1 MAKPLIEFRDVC
13 KSFGRNQVLDKAN
26 LSIYQGEITAII
38 GKSGAGK
45 SVLLKHIIGL
55 LKPDSGQILVRGKP
69 LSQFTKEEW
78 RRFKRSLS
86 YMFQNNALFDS
97 LTIFENIALPLAERT
112 RLSAAEI
119 RDKVM
124 YRIQQFELG
133 DVEGKYPSQISGG
146 MQKRVA
152 LARAVVTEPTMI
164 LFDEPTTGLDPLRK
178 NAVLNMVAHYQR
190 KIGFTGVMV
199 SHDIPDVFFISN
211 RVAIIENKKIAFQ
224 GTPLEL
230 EQSDDEVVWQF
241 IHGQEVLQDQLT
253 GLHSKFEVERA
264 LRQELERIG
273 KFQDVFSVVLFSVD
287 SLEQIREKVGYI
299 AAQRIFQC
307 IGMTLKENLGAA
319 GYAARYGSEEI
330 LTVIPRADAA
340 KAQIIINEI
349 TSECSRQDLMKPES
363 YKKVCMD
370 FAVKAGI
377 VEIREKMPVEKVIS
391 LARKNQEVIAKLE
404 CDKKEDQNEK
414 IFT

>member
-1 MAKPLIEFRDVC
+1 MPEPFIEFKDVC
-13 KSFGRNQVLDKAN
+13 KSFGNLQVLDRAN

-55 LKPDSGQILVRGKP
+55 LKPDSGHILVRGKP
-69 LSQFTKEEW
+69 LSKFTKAEW
-78 RRFKRSLS
+78 KQFKRSLS

-112 RLSAAEI
+112 RMSSAEI
-119 RDKVM
+119 REKVM
-124 YRIQQFELG
+124 FRIEQFELG
-133 DVEGKYPSQISGG
+133 DVEHKYPSQISGG

-152 LARAVVTEPTMI
+152 LARAVVTEPDMI

-190 KIGFTGVMV
+190 EIGFTGVMV

-230 EQSDDEVVWQF
+230 EQCDDEVVWQF

-253 GLHSKFEVERA
+253 GLHSKLELERA
-264 LRQELERIG
+264 LKQELERIG

-307 IGMTLKENLGAA
+307 IGMSLRENLGTA
-319 GYAARYGSEEI
+319 GYAARFGPEEI
-330 LTVIPRADAA
+330 LTVIPQADSSRAEL
-340 KAQIIINEI
+340 IIKEI
-349 TSECSRQDLMKPES
+349 TAECSKQDLMKPQS
-363 YKKVCMD
+363 YRKVCMD
-370 FAVKAGI
+370 FAIKAGI
-377 VEIREKMPVEKVIS
+377 VEVRNKMDLEEVIS
-391 LARKNQEVIAKLE
+391 LARKHQKIIAKME
-404 CDKKEDQNEK
+404 CDRKRGPK
-414 IFT
+414 

>member
-1 MAKPLIEFRDVC
+1 MPEPFIEFKDVC
-13 KSFGRNQVLDKAN
+13 KSFGKLQVLERAN

-69 LSQFTKEEW
+69 LSQFTKAEW
-78 RRFKRSLS
+78 KQFKRSLS

-97 LTIFENIALPLAERT
+97 LTIFENIALPLVERT
-112 RLSAAEI
+112 RMSPPEI
-119 RDKVM
+119 RKKVM
-124 YRIQQFELG
+124 FRIEQFELG
-133 DVEGKYPSQISGG
+133 DVEHKYPSQISGG

-152 LARAVVTEPTMI
+152 LARAVVTEPAMI

-190 KIGFTGVMV
+190 EIGFTGVMV

-211 RVAIIENKKIAFQ
+211 RVAIIENRKIAFQ

-264 LRQELERIG
+264 LKQEIERIG

-287 SLEQIREKVGYI
+287 SLEKIREKVGYI

-307 IGMTLKENLGAA
+307 IGMSLKENLGTA
-319 GYAARYGSEEI
+319 GYAARSGQEEI
-330 LTVIPRADAA
+330 LTVLPGADASRA
-340 KAQIIINEI
+340 RLIIGAIINEC
-349 TSECSRQDLMKPES
+349 TSQDLMKPES
-363 YKKVCMD
+363 YRKVCID

-377 VEIREKMPVEKVIS
+377 VEIRHRMDLEDVIS
-391 LARKNQEVIAKLE
+391 QARNNQMVIARME
-404 CDKKEDQNEK
+404 CDKERGPR
-414 IFT
+414 

>member
-1 MAKPLIEFRDVC
+1 MPEAFIEFKDVC
-13 KSFGRNQVLDKAN
+13 KSFGRLQVLDKAN
-26 LSIYQGEITAII
+26 LSVYQGEITAII

-69 LSQFTKEEW
+69 LSQFSKEEW
-78 RRFKRSLS
+78 RQFKRSLS

-112 RLSAAEI
+112 RMSRAEI
-119 RDKVM
+119 REKVM
-124 YRIQQFELG
+124 FRIDQFELG
-133 DVEGKYPSQISGG
+133 DVGHKYPSQISGG

-152 LARAVVTEPTMI
+152 LARAVVTEPAMI

-190 KIGFTGVMV
+190 EIGFTGVMV

-211 RVAIIENKKIAFQ
+211 RVAIIENKQIAFQ

-264 LRQELERIG
+264 LEDELSRLG
-273 KFQDVFSVVLFSVD
+273 KFQNCFSVVLFSVD

-307 IGMTLKENLGAA
+307 MGMTLNENLAAA
-319 GYAARYGSEEI
+319 GCAARFGPEEI
-330 LTVIPRADAA
+330 LAVLPQAD
-340 KAQIIINEI
+340 
-349 TSECSRQDLMKPES
+349 TSEAEAIVKEIIDECSARDLMKPES
-363 YKKVCMD
+363 YPKVCLD
-370 FAVKAGI
+370 FAITAGV
-377 VEIREKMPVEKVIS
+377 VEIRQKMTIADIIS
-391 LARKNQEVIAKLE
+391 AARKNQKVIAKME
-404 CDKKEDQNEK
+404 CDKKRGPR
-414 IFT
+414 

>member
-1 MAKPLIEFRDVC
+1 MPEAFIEFRDVS
-13 KSFGRNQVLDKAN
+13 KSFGKLQVLDGAN

-55 LKPDSGQILVRGKP
+55 LKPDSGQIFVRGKP
-69 LSQFTKEEW
+69 LSRFSKAEW

-112 RLSAAEI
+112 KMSRGEI
-119 RDKVM
+119 REKVM
-124 YRIQQFELG
+124 FRIDQFELG
-133 DVEGKYPSQISGG
+133 DVGHKYPSQISGG

-152 LARAVVTEPTMI
+152 LARAVVTEPTTI

-190 KIGFTGVMV
+190 EIGFTGVMV

-211 RVAIIENKKIAFQ
+211 RVAIIENKDIAFQ

-230 EQSDDEVVWQF
+230 EQSDDEVVWEF

-264 LRQELERIG
+264 LNHELLRLG
-273 KFQDVFSVVLFSVD
+273 KFQNCLSVILFCVD
-287 SLEQIREKVGYI
+287 NLEQIREKVGYI
-299 AAQRIFQC
+299 AAQSIFQF
-307 IGMTLKENLGAA
+307 IGMTLRENLSEGS
-319 GYAARYGSEEI
+319 YAARFGPEEI
-330 LTVIPRADAA
+330 LAVIPKADTS
-340 KAQIIINEI
+340 KAEAIIKKIVD
-349 TSECSRQDLMKPES
+349 ECSSQDLMKPEK
-363 YKKVCMD
+363 YPKVCLN
-370 FAVKAGI
+370 FAITASI
-377 VEIREKMPVEKVIS
+377 VEIKEKMVFEEVIS
-391 LARKNQEVIAKLE
+391 MARKNQKVIARME
-404 CDKKEDQNEK
+404 CDKKRGPG
-414 IFT
+414 